1 MMRNMQFWSYFFLE
15 CVRKLTKFTNQKFE
29 MASMP
34 LLTVMIYIQMM
45 FSPSLKRIRRFF
57 SRSQNFFCSCFYS
70 KFNWSQNLFSKLC
83 DEDRSNEMRE
93 KTKQVSSEGTLM
105 MCKFHIF
112 QWNTHNASRDFCRCV
127 YDEMVSLSSFA
138 LVFSTKT
145 ILLPLAKS
153 EQKIKVHHKPCKVER
168 VLVIT
173 NKKLKCTNE
182 VTLNVSLIKLC
193 YLLVLNMFALATEE
207 KKQDA
212 NPRLLA
218 E

>member
-1 MMRNMQFWSYFFLE
+1 
-15 CVRKLTKFTNQKFE
+15 
-29 MASMP
+29 
-34 LLTVMIYIQMM
+34 
-45 FSPSLKRIRRFF
+45 
-57 SRSQNFFCSCFYS
+57 
-70 KFNWSQNLFSKLC
+70 
-83 DEDRSNEMRE
+83 
-93 KTKQVSSEGTLM
+93 

-168 VLVIT
+168 VLALT

-193 YLLVLNMFALATEE
+193 YLLVLNMFALETEE
-207 KKQDA
+207 KSKIRVSQRSRNYQTHDQTVDRITVVDFGVISIA
-212 NPRLLA
+212 IAPVAVVIILIIIVGVV